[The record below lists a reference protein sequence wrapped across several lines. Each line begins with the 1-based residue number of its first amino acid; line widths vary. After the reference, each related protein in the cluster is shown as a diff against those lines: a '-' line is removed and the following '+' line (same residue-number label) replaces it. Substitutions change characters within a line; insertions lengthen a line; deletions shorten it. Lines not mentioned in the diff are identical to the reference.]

1 MMDIWAE
8 AIKIFTFGFSSVF
21 FILGALSLSV
31 VITQVLIDKF
41 GASPKKG

>member
-1 MMDIWAE
+1 MSLWAE

-31 VITQVLIDKF
+31 VITRALIGRF
-41 GASPKKG
+41 GAAPKKG

>member
-8 AIKIFTFGFSSVF
+8 ATKIFVFGFSSVF

-31 VITQVLIDKF
+31 VITRVLFEKF
-41 GASPKKG
+41 GKNPKKS

>member
-1 MMDIWAE
+1 MSVWSE

-31 VITQVLIDKF
+31 VITRALIGRF
-41 GASPKKG
+41 GAAPKKG

>member
-31 VITQVLIDKF
+31 VITQVLIGKF